1 MITQPTISPFGSWQ
15 SPITAD
21 LLLGGS
27 VGLGQLVLDGDAVYW
42 TEQRPLEKGRSVIV
56 RWTETGGRE
65 DLTPA
70 PYNARTRVHEYG
82 GGEFAVFDSVVYFSN
97 YADNRL
103 YRQHPGEEPAALT
116 AEDALRYADLILDRA
131 NRRLIGIREDHRPT
145 DREAINTIVA
155 IPLGQDIPGEQVVLA
170 EGHDF
175 YASPRLSPDGG
186 QLAWLAWNH
195 PNMPWDGTELW
206 VAQIAADGSLTNHR
220 LVAGGPRESIFQPE
234 WSPPDSTGTSRL
246 YFVSD
251 RTGWWNLYR
260 LDGDQTTAL
269 YPLEAEFGMPQW
281 VFRLATYGFE
291 SPERIICAY
300 TQNGRPRLARL
311 DTNAGTL
318 EPLDLP
324 YSLLFPSYGQMIVRD
339 GLLVFSGASPALTP
353 AIVRVDLRSLEW
365 AVLRQSS
372 EISIDPDYISIAEA
386 VEFPTSGGLTAH
398 GYFYPPRN
406 LDFAAPEGDR
416 PPLIVTSHG
425 GPTSGTNDFFNLSRQ
440 YWTTRGFAILDVNY
454 GGSTGY
460 GRTYRERLNGNWGI
474 VDVDDCVNGAR
485 YLVEQGLVDGD
496 RLIIRGGSA
505 GGYTT
510 LCAITFHEVF
520 KAAASYFGVSDAEAL
535 AKDTH
540 KFESRYLDNLI
551 GPYPARRDLYVAR
564 SPIHVAH
571 QCSSAL
577 ILFQGLDDEVVPP
590 NQAEAMFLAARAR
603 ELPVAYLAFEGEGH
617 GFRQAQN
624 IKRTLEAELYFYS
637 RVFGFELAEA
647 VEPVEIENF
656 P

>member
-1 MITQPTISPFGSWQ
+1 MNQPTISPYGSWN

-27 VGLGQLVLDGDAVYW
+27 VGLGQIARDGDSVYW
-42 TEQRPLEKGRSVIV
+42 TEQRPLEKGRNVIV
-56 RWTETGGRE
+56 RRTADGGRE

-70 PYNARTRVHEYG
+70 PFNARTRVHEYG
-82 GGEFAVFDSVVYFSN
+82 GGEFAVFDGIVYFSN
-97 YADNRL
+97 FADNRL
-103 YRQHPGEEPAALT
+103 YRQRPGEAPVAVT
-116 AEDALRYADLILDRA
+116 PEDALRYADMILDQA
-131 NRRLIGIREDHRPT
+131 NRRLIGVREDHRPT
-145 DREAINTIVA
+145 DREAVNTLVA
-155 IPLGQDIPGEQVVLA
+155 IPVGEDIPGEQVVLA
-170 EGHDF
+170 EGYDF
-175 YASPRLSPDGG
+175 YASPRLSPDGRR
-186 QLAWLAWNH
+186 LAWLSWNH

-206 VAQIAADGSLTNHR
+206 VADLADDGSLANQR

-234 WSPPDSTGTSRL
+234 WSPPDSAGTSRL
-246 YFVSD
+246 HFVSD

-260 LDGDQTTAL
+260 LDGDRVTAL
-269 YPLEAEFGMPQW
+269 YPLAAEFGMPQW

-291 SPERIICAY
+291 SPSRIICAY
-300 TQNGRPRLARL
+300 TQNGRPHMARL
-311 DTNAGTL
+311 DTNALSL
-318 EPLDLP
+318 EPLDIP
-324 YSLLFPSYGQMIVRD
+324 YSLLFPSYGQMVVGD
-339 GLLVFSGASPALTP
+339 GYLVFSGAAPRLAP
-353 AIVRVDLRSLEW
+353 AIVRVSLSSLETTILRS
-365 AVLRQSS
+365 SS
-372 EISIDPDYISIAEA
+372 EFEVDEGYISIAQP
-386 VEFPTSGGLTAH
+386 VEFPTTGGLTAH
-398 GYFYPPRN
+398 GYYYPPRN
-406 LDFAAPEGDR
+406 KDYEAPDGER

-425 GPTSGTNDFFNLSRQ
+425 GPTSGTNDFLNLSRQ
-440 YWTTRGFAILDVNY
+440 YWTSRGFAILDVNY

-460 GRTYRERLNGNWGI
+460 GRAYRERLNGNWGI
-474 VDVDDCVNGAR
+474 VDVDDCANGAR
-485 YLVEQGLVDGD
+485 YLVDRGLADGE

-510 LCAITFHEVF
+510 LCAITFQSVF

-535 AKDTH
+535 AKETH

-551 GPYPARRDLYVAR
+551 GPYPARRDIYIER

-590 NQAEAMFLAARAR
+590 NQAETMFRAARAK

-637 RVFGFELAEA
+637 RVFGFDLAEP